1 MDTNNQMSPEE
12 PVTGS
17 SAAASSSGAPTTRR
31 KRRLKRK
38 GRRVVAGAV
47 ALVLGLSGAGLIA
60 QAVTPDTQTA
70 TAQQD
75 ASTMINQGKEI
86 YEVACI
92 TCHGA
97 NLQGVQDRGPS
108 LAGVGEGAVYF
119 QVHSGRMPMKRNEA
133 QASRKD
139 ARFNE
144 QQTLALAAY
153 VNANGGGPG
162 IVKND
167 DGTIAMDSLRGA
179 NNNDGEI
186 DPKDVARGSD
196 LFRLNC
202 ASCHNFTGRGGA
214 LSGGKYAPTLDNANE
229 QEIYQAMLT
238 GPQNMP
244 KFSDRQLTADEKK
257 DIIAYIKSS
266 KETPAQGGY
275 GLGGIGPVTEGM
287 LMWIVG
293 IVVLIGAAMWIGT
306 RS

>member
-1 MDTNNQMSPEE
+1 MDKTSTNADARQVPGDAARRGLSPRR
-12 PVTGS
+12 
-17 SAAASSSGAPTTRR
+17 RR
-31 KRRLKRK
+31 KIRK
-38 GRRVVAGAV
+38 ALAGAL
-47 ALVLGLSGAGLIA
+47 ALVFALTGAGFLA
-60 QAVTPDTQTA
+60 NALTPDAQTA
-70 TAQQD
+70 IAQQD
-75 ASTMINQGKEI
+75 EAALLQQGKEI

-97 NLQGVQDRGPS
+97 NLQGVKDRGPS
-108 LAGVGEGAVYF
+108 LIGVGEGAVYF
-119 QVHSGRMPMKRNEA
+119 QVHSGRMPMLSNNS
-133 QASRKD
+133 QAPRK
-139 ARFNE
+139 APRYSE

-162 IVKND
+162 LVKNE
-167 DGTIAMDSLRGA
+167 DGTLAMETLRGSSTV
-179 NNNDGEI
+179 NGEI
-186 DPKDVARGSD
+186 HPEDVARGSD

-214 LSGGKYAPTLDNANE
+214 LSSGKYAPVLDPANE

-257 DIIAYIKSS
+257 DIIAFIKSS
-266 KETPAQGGY
+266 KETPSQGGLF

-287 LMWIVG
+287 LMWFVG
-293 IVVLIGAAMWIGT
+293 IVVLIAFAMWIGS

>member
-1 MDTNNQMSPEE
+1 MDTSTNNASAGAATGAKRSP
-12 PVTGS
+12 G
-17 SAAASSSGAPTTRR
+17 AARRRR
-31 KRRLKRK
+31 KLRK
-38 GRRVVAGAV
+38 ALAGAF
-47 ALVLGLSGAGLIA
+47 ALIVGLTGTGFLANALTSD
-60 QAVTPDTQTA
+60 PNTA

-75 ASTMINQGKEI
+75 ETALVQQGKEI

-97 NLQGVQDRGPS
+97 NLQGQKGRGPS
-108 LAGVGEGAVYF
+108 LIGVGEGSVYF
-119 QVHSGRMPMKRNEA
+119 QVHSGRMPMLRNEA
-133 QASRKD
+133 QAKRK
-139 ARFNE
+139 APRYSE

-162 IVKND
+162 IVRNE
-167 DGTIAMDSLRGA
+167 DGSIAMDSLRGKSTT
-179 NNNDGEI
+179 NGEI
-186 DPKDVARGSD
+186 NPADVARGSD

-214 LSGGKYAPTLDNANE
+214 LSSGKFAPTLDHANE

-257 DIIAYIKSS
+257 DIIAFVKNA
-266 KETPAQGGY
+266 KETPNPGGY
-275 GLGGIGPVTEGM
+275 GLGGLGPVSEGM
-287 LMWIVG
+287 LMWFGGIIVM
-293 IVVLIGAAMWIGT
+293 IAFAMWIGT